1 MQFAEVTPRQRLI
14 GIDLIQRGETH
25 MARDI
30 FDRYS
35 RAIAI
40 AVASSNRF
48 MMDIII
54 GARVHSSLIERAT
67 G

>member
-1 MQFAEVTPRQRLI
+1 
-14 GIDLIQRGETH
+14 